1 MQPVAR
7 KRPPNRRLTETRKVS
22 VPRGQTVYLSVGYS
36 PDRPDHPIEV
46 FYSAGLKSG
55 SDLEYHMQDMCV
67 LISQLLQRG
76 ATPADIAHSLSQRET
91 ETGDMAYASLVGWV
105 VSEIAK
111 PPAWAEGQGAPS

>member
-1 MQPVAR
+1 MQSVSR

-36 PDRPDHPIEV
+36 PDRPDQPIEV

-76 ATPADIAHSLSQRET
+76 ATPEEIGHSLSLRET
-91 ETGDMAYASLVGWV
+91 ENGEIAYASLVGWV
-105 VSEIAK
+105 LTEIGK
-111 PPAWAEGQGAPS
+111 PPSWAEGQGGKQ